1 MSKVTTI
8 DLLRHGEPVGGR
20 RYRGQIDDPLSDK
33 GWQEMRDA
41 VSQQRPW
48 QRIISSPLKRC
59 AAFATELSEQMD
71 IALSYDERLKEV
83 GFGSWEGFSG
93 DQLRAVD
100 PDQLKRFYHDP
111 IKHRPD
117 NAEPLHSFND
127 RVSEAYEQAVTEHTG
142 QHILLVTHAGVIRA
156 ILARLLDAPIG
167 SMYRFSISTAS
178 LSRIRIEAERP
189 PTIMF
194 IGKSNLK

>member
-1 MSKVTTI
+1 MSKLTTI

-48 QRIISSPLKRC
+48 QRIISSPLQRC
-59 AAFATELSEQMD
+59 SAFATELSEQMD

-93 DQLRAVD
+93 DQLRAED

-111 IKHRPD
+111 IKHRPH
-117 NAEPLHSFND
+117 NAEPLQSFND
-127 RVSEAYEQAVTEHTG
+127 RVSQAYEQAVTEYAG

-194 IGKSNLK
+194 IGKTRLN